1 MIVMMSLM
9 IVIIMMIVVTTVR
22 KWRRSVV
29 FLFIDPFSIKKG
41 VLGAWKDWRLWVRR
55 TKHGSRFFP
64 SACKYSQNMKNAS
77 FELASNVNFTAEGF
91 FAAVGTE
98 DWLDG
103 FACGTCAEVSYR

>member
-1 MIVMMSLM
+1 
-9 IVIIMMIVVTTVR
+9 
-22 KWRRSVV
+22 
-29 FLFIDPFSIKKG
+29 
-41 VLGAWKDWRLWVRR
+41 
-55 TKHGSRFFP
+55 
-64 SACKYSQNMKNAS
+64 MKNAS